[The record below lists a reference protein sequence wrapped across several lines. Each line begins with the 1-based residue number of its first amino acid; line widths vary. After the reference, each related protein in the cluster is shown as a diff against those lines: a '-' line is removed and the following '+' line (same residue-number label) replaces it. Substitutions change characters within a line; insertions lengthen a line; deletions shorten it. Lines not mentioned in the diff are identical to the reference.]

1 MVSPFLAFV
10 IGCCFGMFAMMVI
23 VIHWADRKQRPMV
36 KPPVETFPAKAGT
49 FLRDMIHI
57 QRTPQPER
65 KPPTVASMP
74 RSAGSWRRQ
83 KAAIERQHNSQQKER
98 DRGIAGL

>member
-1 MVSPFLAFV
+1 MVKLFLLGML
-10 IGCCFGMFAMMVI
+10 IGWVSGFIFLGL
-23 VIHWADRKQRPMV
+23 RRPRPV
-36 KPPVETFPAKAGT
+36 KPPVETFPAKAGA

-65 KPPTVASMP
+65 KAPTMASMP

-83 KAAIERQHNSQQKER
+83 KATIEREHNSKQKER

>member
-1 MVSPFLAFV
+1 MVKMFLLGML
-10 IGCCFGMFAMMVI
+10 IGWLSGFIPTVFMI
-23 VIHWADRKQRPMV
+23 WWLRRPRPV
-36 KPPVETFPAKAGT
+36 KPPTESFPAKAGA

-65 KPPTVASMP
+65 KPPTVTSIP

-83 KAAIERQHNSQQKER
+83 KATIERQYNSKQKER
-98 DRGIAGL
+98 DQRIAGL